1 MAERLNYS
9 VVEGKL
15 SSFDASC
22 DSMYRALKEMD
33 NLVSDSIGVS
43 GGAIYGELGSKL
55 AQDWDNNCAR
65 FLNFRGLFDE
75 WHSAAVDIVT
85 QNAEFE
91 QSAVAATA
99 NVYKAGGTE

>member
-22 DSMYRALKEMD
+22 DSMYNALKSID
-33 NLVSDSIGVS
+33 DLVSESVGVS
-43 GGAIYGELGSKL
+43 GGAIYGQLGSKL

-91 QSAVAATA
+91 QDTVAATA
-99 NVYKAGGTE
+99 NVYKAGGAK